1 MKTILFQGDSIT
13 DAGRYR
19 PNPDSMGNGY
29 ACMAAGWIE
38 HENPGQYRCLNR
50 GIGGNRITDLY
61 ARIREDL
68 INLKPDIVSILIGVN
83 DVWSDVAD
91 NMGASAEKFERVYRW
106 IIQEIRDELPNARIL
121 LLGPYV
127 LEGKGTCNNEEFP
140 HRWEF
145 MRDGVAKMAQA
156 TKRIAEEF
164 SVAYVSLQEA
174 FDEALTKAPVEYWVV
189 EGVHPTPAGY
199 EVIKRQWLKG
209 FAILGEGSI

>member
-1 MKTILFQGDSIT
+1 MQTILFQGDSIT

-19 PNPDSMGNGY
+19 QNPNSMGNGY
-29 ACMAAGWIE
+29 ASMAAGWIQY
-38 HENPGQYRCLNR
+38 ENPGQYQCLNR

-68 INLKPDIVSILIGVN
+68 INLKPDVVSILIGVN
-83 DVWSDVAD
+83 DIWSDVAD
-91 NMGASAEKFERVYRW
+91 NMGTTPEKFETVYSL
-106 IIQEIRDELPNARIL
+106 ILEEIRAELPDTKIL

-127 LEGKGTCNNEEFP
+127 LEGTGTCNNEDFP

-145 MRDGVAKMAQA
+145 MRDGVATLDKIVQKL
-156 TKRIAEEF
+156 TQKF
-164 SVAYVSLQEA
+164 SAAYVPTQEA
-174 FDEALTKAPVEYWVV
+174 FDEALAKAPVEYWVL

-209 FAILGEGSI
+209 FAMLTGENL

>member
-19 PNPDSMGNGY
+19 ANPDSMGNGY
-29 ACMAAGWIE
+29 ASMAAGWIE
-38 HENPGQYRCLNR
+38 YENPGQYHCLNR
-50 GIGGNRITDLY
+50 GIGGNRVTDLY

-83 DVWSDVAD
+83 DVWSDVSD
-91 NMGASAEKFERVYRW
+91 NMGNAPEKFEWVYRK
-106 IIQEIRDELPNARIL
+106 IIQEIQEELPNTKIL

-127 LEGKGTCNNEEFP
+127 LEGQGTCSNEEFP

-145 MRDGVAKMAQA
+145 MRDGVAKL
-156 TKRIAEEF
+156 AEVTENLAREF
-164 SVAYVSLQEA
+164 SLAYVPLQEA
-174 FDEALTKAPVEYWVV
+174 FNEVLKKAPVEYWTF

-199 EVIKRQWLKG
+199 EVIKRQWLQG
-209 FAILGEGSI
+209 FAMLEEDPV

>member
-29 ACMAAGWIE
+29 ASMAAGWIE
-38 HENPGQYRCLNR
+38 YENPGQYRCLNR
-50 GIGGNRITDLY
+50 GIGGNRVTDLY

-68 INLKPDIVSILIGVN
+68 INLKPDVVSILIGVN
-83 DVWSDVAD
+83 DIWSDVAD
-91 NMGASAEKFERVYRW
+91 AMGTTPEKFETVYGL
-106 IIQEIRDELPNARIL
+106 ILKEIRADLPDTKIL

-127 LEGKGTCNNEEFP
+127 LEGSGTCNTEEYP

-145 MRDGVAKMAQA
+145 MRDGVAKLDMVVQKLA
-156 TKRIAEEF
+156 KNF
-164 SVAYVSLQEA
+164 STAYVSTQEA
-174 FDEALTKAPVEYWVV
+174 FNEALTKAPVEYWVL

-209 FAILGEGSI
+209 FAMLEEAK

>member
-19 PNPDSMGNGY
+19 ANPESMGNGY
-29 ACMAAGWIE
+29 ASMAAGWIE
-38 HENPGQYRCLNR
+38 FEHPGQYRCLNR
-50 GIGGNRITDLY
+50 GIGGNRIADLY

-68 INLKPDIVSILIGVN
+68 INLKPDVVSILIGVN
-83 DVWSDVAD
+83 DVWSDVSDA
-91 NMGASAEKFERVYRW
+91 MGSSPEKFERVYRW
-106 IIQEIRDELPNARIL
+106 MLQEIREELPETKIL

-127 LEGKGTCNNEEFP
+127 LEGNGTCNNEEFP

-145 MRDGVAKMAQA
+145 MRDGVAQMAQVTENLA
-156 TKRIAEEF
+156 REF
-164 SVAYVSLQEA
+164 SVAYIPLQEA
-174 FDEALTKAPVEYWVV
+174 FDEALTKAPVEYWVL

-209 FAILGEGSI
+209 FAMLEA

>member
-13 DAGRYR
+13 EAGRYK
-19 PNPDSMGNGY
+19 PNPESMGNGY
-29 ACMAAGWIE
+29 ACMAAGVVEYE
-38 HENPGQYRCLNR
+38 HPGQYRCLNR
-50 GIGGNRITDLY
+50 GIGGNRIADLY

-83 DVWSDVAD
+83 DIWSDVAD
-91 NMGASAEKFERVYRW
+91 DMGSSPEKFERVYRW
-106 IIQEIRDELPNARIL
+106 IVQEIQETLPQTKIL

-145 MRDGVAKMAQA
+145 MRDGVAELD
-156 TKRIAEEF
+156 KRTEQIAKDLA
-164 SVAYVSLQEA
+164 VAYVPTQGA
-174 FDEALTKAPVEYWVV
+174 FDEALTKAPVDYWVI

-209 FAILGEGSI
+209 FAMLKGDMK

>member
-19 PNPDSMGNGY
+19 ANPDSMGNGY
-29 ACMAAGWIE
+29 AGMAAGWIE
-38 HENPGQYRCLNR
+38 YENPGKYHCLNR
-50 GIGGNRITDLY
+50 GIGGNRIGDLY

-83 DVWSDVAD
+83 DVWSDVSDA
-91 NMGASAEKFERVYRW
+91 MGSSPEKFQRVYSW
-106 IIQEIRDELPNARIL
+106 IIREIQEALPDTKIM

-127 LEGKGTCNNEEFP
+127 VEGKGTCNTEEFP

-145 MRDGVAKMAQA
+145 MRDGVAAMDRA
-156 TKRIAEEF
+156 TAKVAEEF
-164 SVAYVSLQEA
+164 SVVYIPLQTA
-174 FDEALTKAPVEYWVV
+174 FDEALTKAPSEYWTL

-199 EVIKRQWLKG
+199 EIIKRQWLKG
-209 FAILGEGSI
+209 FAMLEV